1 MSASEYLR
9 WLNDQSD
16 SELICHARHKDRAHE
31 QDSSRHYAPPS
42 FGSGDLE
49 DATRMIKS
57 DEDHFFTLRRPLDGM
72 AAENASDSWHS
83 PLPHSRLTNHRSQW
97 VGKGIRSHEL
107 PEIQGPPRLRRTA

>member
-31 QDSSRHYAPPS
+31 QDSSRHYAVS
-42 FGSGDLE
+42 LALARRLE

-83 PLPHSRLTNHRSQW
+83 PYHTSRRPMPLTMGGEGNQ
-97 VGKGIRSHEL
+97 V
-107 PEIQGPPRLRRTA
+107 P